1 MGNSKK
7 QKLNERGK
15 KILHA
20 KLECH
25 LVGPHALSHEV
36 SAYIYIYILIL
47 IAFPGFILSI
57 LHTIDREINCIAV
70 SMSFRKMFDFKHV

>member
-1 MGNSKK
+1 M
-7 QKLNERGK
+7 
-15 KILHA
+15 LHA

-36 SAYIYIYILIL
+36 SAFIYIYIYILIL

-57 LHTIDREINCIAV
+57 LHTID
-70 SMSFRKMFDFKHV
+70 